1 MTYHNAGRDQIIIND
16 PKGGI
21 SIAPN
26 SFHPI
31 DVSGVGERPPSY
43 ERYWVDRADYQGQ
56 LTDCLMRVPV
66 TQIVAQG
73 GFGKSSLAA
82 WGYDRGYE
90 RAGFEKR
97 VWVSFRQS
105 LLFDRFARFV
115 LQELGRPMR
124 DPQATEASLLRDLL
138 LRLDDPN
145 GGARMLIVIDQAEAG
160 LAQADWG
167 WYEQFLQG
175 WAAQGRRS
183 AVLVTSRSPLPASE
197 TIALGGLTEAEG
209 LAFFDREG
217 VTGEA
222 RSRLVALA
230 EGHPLL
236 LKLVAAWTTETYGAR
251 VDERAIDFFGK
262 LFANY
267 QGDPEASV
275 SAIFDVIFEA
285 LPIELQDLLLKVSVY
300 RLPIDL
306 EMAQAMRSEVTEA
319 ELVELESQGLLL
331 RQDERF
337 VLHPLVEQFVRSR
350 LTEEITAE
358 AHEAAIAYYSAHYQN
373 WDGTIESCREELENF
388 YHACKLGQYRLADA
402 ILDRCFEFLDLAGQW
417 QLLLP
422 LYEQLTQEWEPTDE
436 VEEKRLSRAWNCLGH
451 VYHNLGHYQSAID
464 AHRNALKIAQLAG
477 DRNSEGGSLCNL
489 GFVYS
494 SLSNYK
500 QAIHF
505 YQQALSIVREGRNR
519 QFEAN
524 TLGNLGNAYYFLDDY
539 AQAIDFHSQSLEIN
553 KELGDRNGEGG
564 SLCNIGNIYLSLG
577 NYIKAIQF
585 YQQALSILR
594 EGRNRQFEAN
604 TLGNLGRAY
613 YFLENYRKA
622 INFHSQS
629 LEIRKEIGD
638 LSGEAVS
645 LIDLGNVQAKLDNH
659 DQAFL
664 YYQQAK
670 AIYEDIQL
678 DHMIKQCVDAIEEC
692 NQDIRR
698 KRHDRRLKLLL
709 LWFAV
714 GLTIVLLLW
723 WLKR

>member
-31 DVSGVGERPPSY
+31 DVSGVGENPPNY
-43 ERYWVDRADYQGQ
+43 ERYWVDRADYQAQ

-82 WGYDRGYE
+82 WGYRGYE

-105 LLFDRFARFV
+105 LSFDRFARFV
-115 LQELGRPMR
+115 LQELRRPVW

-138 LRLDDPN
+138 LLLDDPN

-160 LAQADWG
+160 LVQADWD
-167 WYEQFLQG
+167 WYEQFLRK

-197 TIALGGLTEAEG
+197 TIALGGLTEEEG

-222 RSRLVALA
+222 RLRLVALA

-236 LKLVAAWTTETYGAR
+236 LKLAAAWTTETYGAR
-251 VDERAIDFFGK
+251 VDERAIDFFSK

-285 LPIELQDLLLKVSVY
+285 LPIELQALLLKVSVY
-300 RLPIDL
+300 RLPIDV
-306 EMAQAMRSEVTEA
+306 EMAQAMRSEATEA
-319 ELVELESQGLLL
+319 ELAELESQGLLL

-350 LTEEITAE
+350 LTEEITAV
-358 AHEAAIAYYSAHYQN
+358 AHEAAIAYYSAHYQD

-388 YHACKLGQYRLADA
+388 YHACELGQYGRADEF
-402 ILDRCFEFLDLAGQW
+402 IDRCFNSLDLAGQW

-422 LYEQLTQEWEPTDE
+422 LYERLTSEWVAADDAET
-436 VEEKRLSRAWNCLGH
+436 KKLGWAWTSLGCLHQFLGRYQKAIAFHQKAH
-451 VYHNLGHYQSAID
+451 VLFNTL
-464 AHRNALKIAQLAG
+464 NF
-477 DRNSEGGSLCNL
+477 SEG
-489 GFVYS
+489 
-494 SLSNYK
+494 
-500 QAIHF
+500 
-505 YQQALSIVREGRNR
+505 
-519 QFEAN
+519 EAAS
-524 TLGNLGNAYYFLDDY
+524 LGNLGAAYNALGQYNGRSNFSNNLWKLH
-539 AQAIDFHSQSLEIN
+539 AIS
-553 KELGDRNGEGG
+553 
-564 SLCNIGNIYLSLG
+564 
-577 NYIKAIQF
+577 AT
-585 YQQALSILR
+585 ATA
-594 EGRNRQFEAN
+594 RQ
-604 TLGNLGRAY
+604 TP
-613 YFLENYRKA
+613 
-622 INFHSQS
+622 
-629 LEIRKEIGD
+629 
-638 LSGEAVS
+638 
-645 LIDLGNVQAKLDNH
+645 
-659 DQAFL
+659 
-664 YYQQAK
+664 
-670 AIYEDIQL
+670 
-678 DHMIKQCVDAIEEC
+678 
-692 NQDIRR
+692 
-698 KRHDRRLKLLL
+698 
-709 LWFAV
+709 
-714 GLTIVLLLW
+714 
-723 WLKR
+723 